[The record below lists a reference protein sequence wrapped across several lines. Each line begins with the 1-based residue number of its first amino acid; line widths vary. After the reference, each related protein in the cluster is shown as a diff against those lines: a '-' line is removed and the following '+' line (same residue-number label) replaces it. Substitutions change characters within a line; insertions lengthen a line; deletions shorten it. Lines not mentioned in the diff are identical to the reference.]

1 MAKEKGAT
9 LRFVYGIFFSLLSVF
24 VGALFIKQ
32 VWSIYHSAPQSP
44 YTVESISLHFNQ
56 IALPVWLWLAAV
68 VGNILLSFLF
78 PEREKRPK
86 AYRDTALALSRV
98 KSALSLEGE
107 ALAKAEIEGRKHQS
121 FRKVVYVVCTFI
133 MLTLAAV
140 CFCALVGVAYLPI
153 IKKEFFA
160 AHDGLVD
167 KLVQC
172 AVLSVLALA
181 AGCVAAELIACSRD
195 KERKAYLQI
204 KAEALKPQEEKSKW
218 NGFIQKFVNLLC
230 SGDKR
235 AEKALSQ
242 EIENVLTQPVA
253 PIKESKI
260 KKEKKACKKGKTT
273 GVWLARI
280 VIFALAIVLLFIGVQ
295 NGGMKEMFLKA
306 INICTQCIG
315 LG

>member
-56 IALPVWLWLAAV
+56 IALPVWLWVAAV
-68 VGNILLSFLF
+68 AGNILLAFLF
-78 PEREKRPK
+78 PESEKRPK
-86 AYRDTALALSRV
+86 AYKDTALALSRV
-98 KSALSLEGE
+98 KNSLFLEGE
-107 ALAKAEIEGRKHQS
+107 ALAKAEKEGKKQES
-121 FRKVVYVVCTFI
+121 FRKIVYVVCTFI
-133 MLTLAAV
+133 MLTLAVV

-153 IKKEFFA
+153 VKKEFFA

-181 AGCVAAELIACSRD
+181 AGCVAAELNACSRE

-204 KAEALKPQEEKSKW
+204 KAEALQPKEEKPKW
-218 NGFIQKFVNLLC
+218 KGFIQSLVNLLC
-230 SGDKR
+230 FGDKT
-235 AEKALSQ
+235 AKEALGQ
-242 EIENVLTQPVA
+242 GLENALVKPVA
-253 PIKESKI
+253 PIKKTKV
-260 KKEKKACKKGKTT
+260 KKEKKECKKGKTA
-273 GVWLARI
+273 GVWLART
-280 VIFALAIVLLFIGVQ
+280 VIFVLAIGLLFIGVQ